1 MGVLWFVVCS
11 LCGFPLGTSSLREG
25 GTFPGFPILSGDILS
40 SHPQKNAF
48 LILSPHWVTST
59 SRYSWRHMSVVKGIY
74 WIRVVD
80 IIERVENS
88 AIPVYSFEIG
98 LVSTREMRVR
108 VDEDRDGSC
117 KG

>member
-1 MGVLWFVVCS
+1 
-11 LCGFPLGTSSLREG
+11 
-25 GTFPGFPILSGDILS
+25 
-40 SHPQKNAF
+40 
-48 LILSPHWVTST
+48 
-59 SRYSWRHMSVVKGIY
+59 MSVVKGIY